1 LELSIKK
8 GQILLNKTQTKK
20 SLIYAG
26 IITIIAFLA
35 ILLFLNLEGFPG
47 HKEFKVFLMK
57 RLVKEEH
64 LSANYSDP
72 HSKPKNVI
80 YVLGGGQKSLKHR
93 FKAAANLYHKGSAEK
108 ILILSRQG
116 ITEYDLLLKRNLTN
130 NEWAINKLIELGV
143 KKEDIEAVQIEEGFF
158 GTLSEA
164 KSIPQIVKG
173 RGYSN
178 LILVSSS
185 YHTMRVWVSFSKFAE
200 DKELDLFIYRA
211 EDHANLIGLLFEY
224 FKLIFYERFLLQ

>member
-1 LELSIKK
+1 MELSIKK

-20 SLIYAG
+20 RLIYVG
-26 IITIIAFLA
+26 LTILIAFSV
-35 ILLFLNLEGFPG
+35 ILLFLNFEGFPG
-47 HKEFKVFLMK
+47 HKKLK
-57 RLVKEEH
+57 ISLTSRLVKVVH
-64 LSANYSDP
+64 LPDNFNNSYPQS
-72 HSKPKNVI
+72 KNVI
-80 YVLGGGQKSLKHR
+80 YVLGGGQESLKHR
-93 FKAAANLYHKGSAEK
+93 FKAAVSLYHQDAAGK

-116 ITEYDLLLKRNLTN
+116 ITEYDPLLKRNLTN

-143 KKEDIEAVQIEEGFF
+143 EKENIEAATIEEGVF